1 MNFHCVP
8 EVVKKNGLFEVYTI
22 FKKIWIVSYQ

>member
-22 FKKIWIVSYQ
+22 FKKIWVSYQ